1 MNWDQVK
8 GKWRQLSGSVKAQW
22 GKLTD
27 DEIAR
32 IDGDREKLTG
42 QIQEK
47 YGVAREEAERQAD
60 EWMKGQ

>member
-8 GKWRQLSGSVKAQW
+8 GKWRQLSGSVKSEW

-27 DEIAR
+27 DDIAR
-32 IDGDREKLTG
+32 IDGDRQKLAG

-47 YGVAREEAERQAD
+47 YGVARDEAERQAD
-60 EWMKGQ
+60 EWMNRQ